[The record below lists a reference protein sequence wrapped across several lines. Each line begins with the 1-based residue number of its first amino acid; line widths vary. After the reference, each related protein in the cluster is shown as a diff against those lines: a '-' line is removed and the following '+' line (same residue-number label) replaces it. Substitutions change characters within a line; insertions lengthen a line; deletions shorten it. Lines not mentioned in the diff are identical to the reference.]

1 MVTLDFEKV
10 KQTVVDNGANI
21 AQLEDNGFVLTDGML
36 CEYHTLVILMHM
48 QYVYCDDLIDKQA
61 ENVSEMYNRL
71 IVQS

>member
-48 QYVYCDDLIDKQA
+48 QYVYCDDLTDKQA

>member
-48 QYVYCDDLIDKQA
+48 QYVYRDDLTDKQA

>member
-48 QYVYCDDLIDKQA
+48 QYVYYDDLTDKQA

>member
-36 CEYHTLVILMHM
+36 CKYHALVILMHM
-48 QYVYCDDLIDKQA
+48 QYVYCDDLTDKQA

>member
-10 KQTVVDNGANI
+10 KQTVIDNGVAI
-21 AQLEDNGFVLTDGML
+21 ATLEDNGFVLTDNML
-36 CEYHTLVILMHM
+36 CDYHILVILMHM
-48 QYVYCDDLIDKQA
+48 QNVYYDDLTDEQA

>member
-1 MVTLDFEKV
+1 
-10 KQTVVDNGANI
+10 
-21 AQLEDNGFVLTDGML
+21 ML

-48 QYVYCDDLIDKQA
+48 QYVYCDDLTDKQA